1 MFVLIYFKYKKKNI
15 RELNY
20 NIRFKSFRALIF
32 EKKKKQWKIN
42 YRIYTKISVET
53 QLLSYKQFK
62 FALRWSKAETKRNDA
77 AMWWNYLILSR
88 FIQHK

>member
-32 EKKKKQWKIN
+32 EKKKKTVKNKLQD
-42 YRIYTKISVET
+42 
-53 QLLSYKQFK
+53 LYKNFG
-62 FALRWSKAETKRNDA
+62 
-77 AMWWNYLILSR
+77 
-88 FIQHK
+88 

>member
-32 EKKKKQWKIN
+32 EKKKKQ
-42 YRIYTKISVET
+42 
-53 QLLSYKQFK
+53 
-62 FALRWSKAETKRNDA
+62 
-77 AMWWNYLILSR
+77 
-88 FIQHK
+88 